1 VNEPCPHCHTRAK
14 HGERVS
20 CCSGCG
26 VLFTSGS
33 AFDKHRR
40 NLQCLAPE
48 SIGLVR
54 RISKT
59 DPNAV
64 AWGLD
69 GGNHWNRLNCP
80 VCGSGEVG
88 DCVCAKE
95 DA

>member
-1 VNEPCPHCHTRAK
+1 MTDPCPHCHTKAK

-40 NLQCLAPE
+40 DLKCLAPE
-48 SIGLVR
+48 TVGLVR

-59 DPNAV
+59 DPDAV
-64 AWGLD
+64 AWGLPASD
-69 GGNHWNRLNCP
+69 HWNRP
-80 VCGSGEVG
+80 ERE
-88 DCVCAKE
+88 AQR
-95 DA
+95 